1 MERYYKKWFW
11 PLMVPALLLFSFVIV
26 VPFVTGVLYSFTNWR
41 NTYFW
46 TGSINNGHKV
56 DHWYQAL
63 VGFKNY
69 AKMFQ
74 SEDFL
79 NSLFYTFAFTLVA
92 VIMINVTA
100 LLLSLMLSAIHKKHV
115 AFLRAVYFMPNML
128 GGLALGFIWQFI
140 FEIIY
145 SKVLFGPD
153 SILHISFLCDMTHNK
168 WKALFALAI
177 VATWQMAGYM
187 VLILTNGLNNI
198 PRDLYEAAEMEGATS
213 WDRFKTVTFPMLM
226 PAFTVVFFLSLANC
240 FKIFD
245 LNVALT
251 NGDFG
256 ARLISLDIIKTIDKS
271 YRNYGLAQAE
281 AVIFFVIVAIVTLL
295 QMRYTRNKEV
305 EI

>member
-1 MERYYKKWFW
+1 MERYFKKWFW
-11 PLMVPALLLFSFVIV
+11 PLMIPAILLFTLVIAI
-26 VPFVTGVLYSFTNWR
+26 PFITGVLYSFTNWR

-46 TGSINNGHKV
+46 TGSINAGHKV

-69 AKMFQ
+69 LKIFQ

-79 NSLFYTFAFTLVA
+79 NSLFYTFAFVLVA
-92 VIMINVTA
+92 VIMINITA
-100 LLLSLMLSAIHKKHV
+100 LLLSLMLSSIKKH
-115 AFLRAVYFMPNML
+115 ANFLRAVYFMPNML
-128 GGLALGFIWQFI
+128 SGLALGFIWQFI
-140 FEIIY
+140 FEIVYTNIF
-145 SKVLFGPD
+145 FGPD
-153 SILHISFLCDMTHNK
+153 SIVHISFLCDMTHNK
-168 WKALFALAI
+168 WKALFALAF

-187 VLILTNGLNNI
+187 VLILTNGLKNI
-198 PRDLYEAAEMEGATS
+198 PKDLYEATEIDGASS
-213 WDRFKTVTFPMLM
+213 WERFKAVTLPMLM

-240 FKIFD
+240 FKVFD

-256 ARLISLDIIKTIDKS
+256 ARLISLDIIKTTDKS

-281 AVIFFVIVAIVTLL
+281 SVIFFIIVAIVTLK
-295 QMRYTRNKEV
+295 QMRRTRSKEV

>member
-1 MERYYKKWFW
+1 MERYLKKWFW
-11 PLMVPALLLFSFVIV
+11 PLMAPAILLFSFVIV

-46 TGSINNGHKV
+46 AGSIKEGHKV
-56 DHWYQAL
+56 DHWTQSF

-69 AKMFQ
+69 IKMLQ

-79 NSLFYTFAFTLVA
+79 NSLFYTFAFALTA
-92 VIMINVTA
+92 VIMISIVA
-100 LLLSLMLSAIHKKHV
+100 LLLSLMLSSINKHSN
-115 AFLRAVYFMPNML
+115 FLRAVYFMPNML
-128 GGLALGFIWQFI
+128 SGLALGFIWQFI
-140 FEIIY
+140 FEIVY
-145 SKVLFGPD
+145 TKVLFGPN
-153 SILHISFLCDMTHNK
+153 SILHISFLCDMTHDK
-168 WKALFALAI
+168 WKALFALAF

-198 PRDLYEAAEMEGATS
+198 SQDLYEAAEMEGS
-213 WDRFKTVTFPMLM
+213 NFWGRFKNITLPMLM

-240 FKIFD
+240 FKVFD

-281 AVIFFVIVAIVTLL
+281 AVIFFVIVAVITLV
-295 QMRYTRNKEV
+295 QMRKIRNKEV

>member
-1 MERYYKKWFW
+1 MERYFKKWFW
-11 PLMVPALLLFSFVIV
+11 PLMMPAILLFTLVIAI
-26 VPFVTGVLYSFTNWR
+26 PFITGVLYSFTNWR

-46 TGSINNGHKV
+46 TGTINAGHKV

-69 AKMFQ
+69 FKIFQ

-79 NSLFYTFAFTLVA
+79 NSLFYTFAFVIVA
-92 VIMINVTA
+92 VIMINASA
-100 LLLSLMLSAIHKKHV
+100 LLLSLMLSSIKKH
-115 AFLRAVYFMPNML
+115 ANFLRAVYFMPNML
-128 GGLALGFIWQFI
+128 SGLALGFIWQFI
-140 FEIIY
+140 FEIVYTNI
-145 SKVLFGPD
+145 FGPD
-153 SILHISFLCDMTHNK
+153 SIVHISFLCDMTHNK
-168 WKALFALAI
+168 WKALFALAF

-187 VLILTNGLNNI
+187 VLILTNGLKNI
-198 PRDLYEAAEMEGATS
+198 PSDLYEATEIEGASS
-213 WDRFKTVTFPMLM
+213 WERFKAVTLPMLM

-240 FKIFD
+240 FKVFD

-256 ARLISLDIIKTIDKS
+256 ARLISLDIIKTTDKS

-281 AVIFFVIVAIVTLL
+281 SVIFFIIVAIVTLK
-295 QMRYTRNKEV
+295 QMRRTRSREV

>member
-1 MERYYKKWFW
+1 MERYFKKWFW
-11 PLMVPALLLFSFVIV
+11 PLMAPAILLFSFVIA

-46 TGSINNGHKV
+46 TGSINDGHKV
-56 DHWYQAL
+56 DNWTQSL

-69 AKMFQ
+69 IKIFQ

-79 NSLFYTFAFTLVA
+79 NSLFYTFAFTLTA
-92 VIMINVTA
+92 VIMITIVA
-100 LLLSLMLSAIHKKHV
+100 LLLSLMLSSINKCAN
-115 AFLRAVYFMPNML
+115 FLRAVYFMPNML
-128 GGLALGFIWQFI
+128 SGLALGFIWQFI
-140 FEIIY
+140 FEIIF

-153 SILHISFLCDMTHNK
+153 SLLHISFLCDMTHDK
-168 WKALFALAI
+168 WKAMFALAF

-198 PRDLYEAAEMEGATS
+198 PKDLYEAAEMEGATA
-213 WDRFKTVTFPMLM
+213 WDRFKSVTFPMLM
-226 PAFTVVFFLSLANC
+226 PAFTIVFFLSLANC
-240 FKIFD
+240 FKVFD

-281 AVIFFVIVAIVTLL
+281 AVIFFVIVAIATLL
-295 QMRYTRNKEV
+295 QMRYTRSKEV

>member
-1 MERYYKKWFW
+1 MERYLKKWFW
-11 PLMVPALLLFSFVIV
+11 PLMAPAILLFSFVIV

-46 TGSINNGHKV
+46 AGSINEGHKV
-56 DHWYQAL
+56 DHWTHSF

-69 AKMFQ
+69 IKMLQ

-79 NSLFYTFAFTLVA
+79 NSLFYTFAFALTA
-92 VIMINVTA
+92 VIMISIVA
-100 LLLSLMLSAIHKKHV
+100 LLLSLMLSSINKHSN
-115 AFLRAVYFMPNML
+115 FLRAVYFMPNML
-128 GGLALGFIWQFI
+128 SGLALGFIWQFI
-140 FEIIY
+140 FEIVY
-145 SKVLFGPD
+145 TKVLFGPN
-153 SILHISFLCDMTHNK
+153 SILHISFLCDMTHDK
-168 WKALFALAI
+168 WKALFALAF

-198 PRDLYEAAEMEGATS
+198 SQDLYEAAEMEGS
-213 WDRFKTVTFPMLM
+213 NFWGRFKNITLPMLM
-226 PAFTVVFFLSLANC
+226 PAFTVVFFLSLAYC
-240 FKIFD
+240 FKVFD

-281 AVIFFVIVAIVTLL
+281 AVIFFVIVAVITLV
-295 QMRYTRNKEV
+295 QMRKIRNKEV